1 MSSCTVH
8 IQRDRLTE
16 REGEGGDIEG
26 DKERRPDGGNGWQK
40 AEEQTTVAER
50 NPYPLVSIRPIKCTD
65 RSLSPTC
72 NKLPANHNLIQE
84 QTANHNWFTEEN
96 WKDNYTVGRGGGRR
110 WGERRSRRSWREAK
124 DGRERVRALKEWED
138 ETRRVMKRG
147 SEDSS
152 QMWLGY

>member
-16 REGEGGDIEG
+16 REGEGGDVEG
-26 DKERRPDGGNGWQK
+26 DKEWRPDGGNGWQK

-50 NPYPLVSIRPIKCTD
+50 NPYPLVSIRPIKCID

-84 QTANHNWFTEEN
+84 QTANHNWFTGEN
-96 WKDNYTVGRGGGRR
+96 WKDNYIVGRGGGRR
-110 WGERRSRRSWREAK
+110 WGERRSRRSWRDAK
-124 DGRERVRALKEWED
+124 DGRERGGG
-138 ETRRVMKRG
+138 ETRRVMNRS
-147 SEDSS
+147 SEDSL
-152 QMWLGY
+152 QMFKD